1 MTEAE
6 RDARAAKRKA
16 DMREGE
22 FQAEVDRQHEIE
34 RKRLRLD
41 PVTQPGLDRA
51 LRNRVERSVR
61 VQWRD
66 PLKSPGTRVELEEAI
81 ERRLPE
87 KGFKTS
93 ESRTTLLAEDAR
105 LRKLYSRSGSELP
118 GEAKTRGANVSYKVQ
133 SAVPVRVG
141 AGRSRIP
148 VARVEAG
155 SSVPVYTRQ
164 AEEAESD
171 KWLER
176 VERAAPAY
184 ETNPAAPK
192 RIIVDSR
199 RYSIDP
205 DYRKSMQR
213 EAKADAE
220 TRLRKTRFPTETQL
234 VNEHGRPLIKFRPS
248 MELMQQVL
256 KEGAK

>member
-6 RDARAAKRKA
+6 REARAAKRKA
-16 DMREGE
+16 DLLEGE

-41 PVTQPGLDRA
+41 PVAQPGLDRA

-66 PLKSPGTRVELEEAI
+66 PVKSPGTRVELEEAI
-81 ERRLPE
+81 ERRITEETSKPE
-87 KGFKTS
+87 
-93 ESRTTLLAEDAR
+93 AAR
-105 LRKLYSRSGSELP
+105 LRALYSRSGSELP

-133 SAVPVRVG
+133 SAIPVRVG

-164 AEEAESD
+164 AEEAEAD

-176 VERAAPAY
+176 VERTTPTY
-184 ETNPAAPK
+184 ETDPAAPK

-205 DYRKSMQR
+205 DYRRAMQAD
-213 EAKADAE
+213 AKADAE

-248 MELMQQVL
+248 MELMQQIL